1 MNERK
6 RKYRIFLCCC
16 LVVAFVGMGFLIY
29 ETAKEDVPDE
39 IHVYAN
45 QQINWEEVFHNPL
58 IRYDSSVEASR
69 NGSYRVECR
78 LLGMIPLKTVKVS
91 LAEEQ
96 EVYVGGSPV
105 GIYMETKGVLVID
118 SGEIRDMDGISRTP
132 AEHIIQP
139 GDYIRSV
146 DGEELENKKQLI
158 GLVSKNQGEPME
170 MEVMRR
176 NEMITLALT
185 PVRTEDG
192 TYKLGIWVRD
202 NIQGIGTLTFTTQE
216 GEFAALGHGI
226 SDVDTGERLEIS
238 KGELY
243 EAKILSVQKGA
254 VGSPGELRGVIDYED
269 SRVLGQIEKNNA
281 NGISGTLKKEK
292 QSDFKGELYP
302 IGLKQEIQTGTA
314 IILCDVGEGIQE
326 YEIEITEIHWNAKDS
341 NKSFVIHAVDE
352 RLQELTGGIV
362 QGMSGSPVI
371 QNGRLV
377 GAVTHVLVND
387 PTRGYGIFIENM
399 LDAAE

>member
-1 MNERK
+1 
-6 RKYRIFLCCC
+6 
-16 LVVAFVGMGFLIY
+16 
-29 ETAKEDVPDE
+29 
-39 IHVYAN
+39 
-45 QQINWEEVFHNPL
+45 
-58 IRYDSSVEASR
+58 
-69 NGSYRVECR
+69 
-78 LLGMIPLKTVKVS
+78 
-91 LAEEQ
+91 
-96 EVYVGGSPV
+96 
-105 GIYMETKGVLVID
+105 METKGVLVID

-352 RLQELTGGIV
+352 RL
-362 QGMSGSPVI
+362 
-371 QNGRLV
+371 
-377 GAVTHVLVND
+377 
-387 PTRGYGIFIENM
+387 
-399 LDAAE
+399 

>member
-6 RKYRIFLCCC
+6 RKYRIFLYCC
-16 LVVAFVGMGFLIY
+16 LAFAFVGMVFLIY
-29 ETAKEDVPDE
+29 KTAKEDVPDE
-39 IHVYAN
+39 IHVYED
-45 QQINWEEVFHNPL
+45 QQINWEEVFQNPL

-78 LLGMIPLKTVKVS
+78 LFGMIPLKTVKVS

-118 SGEIRDMDGISRTP
+118 SGEIRDIDGISRTP

-146 DGEELENKKQLI
+146 DGEELVNKKQLI

-202 NIQGIGTLTFTTQE
+202 NIQGIGTLTFTTQA

-238 KGELY
+238 RGELY

-254 VGSPGELRGVIDYED
+254 VGNPGELRGVIDYED

-281 NGISGTLKKEK
+281 NGISGTVKKEK
-292 QSDFKGELYP
+292 QSDLKGELYP

-314 IILCDVGEGIQE
+314 TILCDVGEGIQE

-362 QGMSGSPVI
+362 QGMSGSPII
-371 QNGRLV
+371 QDGKLI

-399 LDAAE
+399 MGAAA

>member
-39 IHVYAN
+39 IHVNAN

>member
-96 EVYVGGSPV
+96 EVYVGGSTV

-158 GLVSKNQGEPME
+158 GMVSKNQGEPME

>member
-45 QQINWEEVFHNPL
+45 QQINWEEVFHDPL

-96 EVYVGGSPV
+96 EVYVGGSTV

>member
-78 LLGMIPLKTVKVS
+78 LLGKIPLKTVKVS

-96 EVYVGGSPV
+96 EVYVGGSTV

>member
-96 EVYVGGSPV
+96 EVYVGGSTV

-387 PTRGYGIFIENM
+387 PIRGYGIFIENM

>member
-58 IRYDSSVEASR
+58 IRCDSSVEASR

-96 EVYVGGSPV
+96 EVYVGGSTV

>member
-96 EVYVGGSPV
+96 EVYVGGSTV

-238 KGELY
+238 EGELY

-341 NKSFVIHAVDE
+341 NKSFVIHAVDK

>member
-16 LVVAFVGMGFLIY
+16 LVAAFVGMGFLIY

-96 EVYVGGSPV
+96 EVYVGGSTV